1 VLTKKE
7 PKQSSTNKRRRKT
20 REEMDQNGEEAEIT
34 FPCRS
39 TNNKGLPLTL
49 GATSIYLTD
58 FLEQAQTNSIA

>member
-1 VLTKKE
+1 
-7 PKQSSTNKRRRKT
+7 
-20 REEMDQNGEEAEIT
+20 MDQNGEEAEIT